1 MFKFKKQTYS
11 EDMFSD
17 TRMSFGDHLE
27 DLRIHLW
34 RALYWFFFMIIGVFV
49 LDGIGLITNW
59 RIPYTNVQIGV
70 GYPMFRFIIAPIR
83 QELSEYRVRRAKKV
97 LQTLENDPV
106 LKNANRSRIVW
117 MSFIR
122 EQLALTFQGKNP
134 NDLPPLPEDGQPVE
148 FSQLVGRAQLQAAAA
163 TGALTAHRWL
173 EMKSISQGLQ
183 TAVNR
188 LPEATKVPEDL
199 QDNFAAWA
207 EDLSQKAAELSKQ
220 TEREDPDKAEKAL
233 QQIQTLLG
241 SREMV
246 SLPMRIDEPVRFFAM
261 ISLAEAE
268 VNQANDPVSLSPM
281 ESFMG
286 YFKVALICGLV
297 LGSPWIFYHLWTFI
311 AAGLYPHEKKL
322 VNVYLPFSVSLFVV
336 GALACQFFV
345 IPRAL
350 SALLWFNE
358 WLEMQP
364 QFRFNEWL
372 SFAILMP
379 LVFGLSFQL
388 PLIMMFLERV
398 GIMTVQS
405 YLSYWKIAF
414 LVIHIV
420 AAFLMPTPD
429 IFSMEMLAIPLLG
442 LYGLGILLCRLNPH
456 PLESEEETSESE
468 QMVEV

>member
-11 EDMFSD
+11 EDMFAD

-34 RALYWFFFMIIGVFV
+34 RALYWFFFMIIGVFI
-49 LDGIGLITNW
+49 LDGIGLITKW
-59 RIPYTNVQIGV
+59 KIPYTNVQIGV
-70 GYPMFRFIIAPIR
+70 GYPVFRFMISPIQ
-83 QELSEYRVRRAKKV
+83 QELSEYRIRRAKKI
-97 LQTLENDPV
+97 LETLENDPT
-106 LKNANRSRIVW
+106 LRDANRSRIVW

-122 EQLALTFQGKNP
+122 EQLTLALQGKNP
-134 NDLPPLPEDGQPVE
+134 NDLPPLPDEGKAVE

-163 TGALTAHRWL
+163 TGALTAHRWVD
-173 EMKSISQGLQ
+173 MKSISQGLQ
-183 TAVNR
+183 AAVNR

-199 QDNFAAWA
+199 QENFASWS

-220 TEREDPDKAEKAL
+220 VDREDADKAEKAL
-233 QQIQTLLG
+233 QQIQTLLS

-261 ISLAEAE
+261 ISQAEAE
-268 VNQANDPVSLSPM
+268 VNQTNDPVSLSPM

-286 YFKVALICGLV
+286 YFKVALLCGLV
-297 LGSPWIFYHLWTFI
+297 LGSPWIFFHLWTFI
-311 AAGLYPHEKKL
+311 AAGLYPHEKRL

-336 GALACQFFV
+336 GALACQFLV

-350 SALLWFNE
+350 GALLWFNE

-388 PLIMMFLERV
+388 PLVMMFLERV
-398 GIMTVQS
+398 GIMTVQG
-405 YLSYWKIAF
+405 YLSYWKVAF
-414 LVIHIV
+414 LIIHIL

-442 LYGLGILLCRLNPH
+442 LYGLGILLCRFNPH
-456 PLESEEETSESE
+456 DTEREEETSESE